1 MEPSVTNLV
10 VEVANLT
17 TALETVQVLIG
28 LTKNF
33 YGNHREKKD
42 MLQLIELYIIDA
54 LSEDDFFNLTLTGRD
69 LLELIDND
77 GDDEPPSP
85 TGDLTS
91 LH

>member
-1 MEPSVTNLV
+1 MEPSVTHLV

-17 TALETVQVLIG
+17 TALETVKVLIG

-42 MLQLIELYIIDA
+42 MLQLIELYIIDV
-54 LSEDDFFNLTLTGRD
+54 LSEDDFFSLTLTGRE
-69 LLELIDND
+69 LLEICDD
-77 GDDEPPSP
+77 PDDDEPPSP